1 MYFVIKNDDIKKNCI
16 EHIQSLDGF
25 YDVFIDEHQ
34 SLRSKAQ
41 NRLYWKFMKII
52 GDYCGYDKDDM
63 HFVFAIQHLD
73 YEEKNVL
80 GFKRIKVKSTTSL
93 TVKQFCDYILH
104 IQKFAIE
111 HNIKL
116 PYPDNFHEIF

>member
-1 MYFVIKNDDIKKNCI
+1 VYFVLKNDDVKNNCI
-16 EHIQSLDGF
+16 EKIKSLDGVW
-25 YDVFIDEHQ
+25 DVFIDEHG

-73 YEEKNVL
+73 HEKCNVM
-80 GFKRIKVKSTTSL
+80 GFERIKVKSTTTL
-93 TVKQFCDYILH
+93 TVKQFCDYMTH
-104 IQKFAIE
+104 IEKFAVE
-111 HNIKL
+111 NNIKL